1 MIPAGGSDP
10 SDRWAEFRIASAAR
24 SCAGLRRSREG
35 TLSMEAHGAS
45 LHTPHPDAVEFVR
58 FCYRRRRVGW
68 PELYDEMCAVA
79 ARGKFRGMST
89 DELSGL
95 GIGFSLFDMPG
106 LAGLAAKV
114 VAEEQAMRRPVAV
127 ATDLPVRVEV
137 VPTRAADLPAEPV
150 ERSFDVLIRLAPAPA

>member
-1 MIPAGGSDP
+1 
-10 SDRWAEFRIASAAR
+10 
-24 SCAGLRRSREG
+24 
-35 TLSMEAHGAS
+35 MEAHGAS

-89 DELSGL
+89 DELAGL

-127 ATDLPVRVEV
+127 AIVAEPLAVGPGAVPEAEDPAEIAAEPPVRVEV

-150 ERSFDVLIRLAPAPA
+150 ERTFDVPIRLAPAPA

>member
-1 MIPAGGSDP
+1 
-10 SDRWAEFRIASAAR
+10 
-24 SCAGLRRSREG
+24 
-35 TLSMEAHGAS
+35 MEAHGAS

-89 DELSGL
+89 DELAGL

-114 VAEEQAMRRPVAV
+114 VAEEQALRRPVAV
-127 ATDLPVRVEV
+127 AIVAEPQAVGPGIADEVAPAAEDVVEAEAPVRVEV
-137 VPTRAADLPAEPV
+137 VPTRAADLPAEPA
-150 ERSFDVLIRLAPAPA
+150 ERTFDVPIRLAPAPA